1 MTDMSFSVQLQLVEH
16 LLLTV
21 CTSFPATLTE
31 IGKPNSGSL
40 ARMEN
45 YGCLDCRGINPDFQ

>member
-40 ARMEN
+40 ARMEKLRMP
-45 YGCLDCRGINPDFQ
+45 GLPRHCEP